1 MKGVGEEGSR
11 QVDTLRAPAF
21 PAQSISWGE
30 VSEGGQSPPPSLMA
44 GKELVVDAEY
54 VHARL
59 AEVLGDEDLSRYI
72 L

>member
-11 QVDTLRAPAF
+11 QVDTLRAPAL

-44 GKELVVDAEY
+44 GKELVDAEY
-54 VHARL
+54 VNARL
-59 AEVLGDEDLSRYI
+59 AEVLGDEDLSRHI